1 MRSNPGPSS
10 GSTRGAAALAL
21 TDSDLRQNR
30 LLHLFLAITVLGLVT
45 VWVYLHPFAI

>member
-10 GSTRGAAALAL
+10 GSTRGAAVLSL
-21 TDSDLRQNR
+21 TDSELRQHR
-30 LLHLFLAITVLGLVT
+30 LLNLFFAITVLGLVT